1 MKKKLFIVTFLALTL
16 FLQTGALAT
25 VTEVPDYRYVPPV
38 SVSYS
43 SEWQSDV
50 GNRPDTGCKSVFV
63 ADPDSGKVFYEKNA
77 HTKMYPA
84 STTKILT
91 ALVVIENC
99 SLSETAKVSRSAV
112 DLVPSGY
119 TTGGL
124 CAGEVFDIKTLLY
137 ALLIPS
143 ANDAAYV
150 LAEHVSG
157 SVDAFAELCN
167 KRAKELGCENLHFVN
182 PNGIHSEN
190 HYCTAYD
197 LYLIAKECLKYDIFR
212 EIVKTK
218 RFSLPETDIYPENDR
233 TFSNTNALLLSG
245 TYYYEYCTGIKTG
258 RTNPAGECLV
268 ASATHNGVN
277 LISVVLGGQGEN
289 SKGLNDRFY
298 DTKRLF
304 EFVYNSYSH
313 KTFARSGDPFL
324 TLDIENASSDSP
336 FAKLVIATDISAF
349 VPDSLSGDEIP
360 FSISLKKD
368 ISAPIFKGQ
377 VLGEIT
383 FYADG
388 YVIKTDLL
396 SDRFIETVNR
406 EYRYLLW
413 NTAFLNR

>member
-1 MKKKLFIVTFLALTL
+1 MKKKLFIVFFLEALI
-16 FLQTGALAT
+16 FLQTGALAA
-25 VTEVPDYRYVPPV
+25 VTGVPDHRYVPSVAV
-38 SVSYS
+38 SFD
-43 SEWQSDV
+43 SEWQPDLS
-50 GNRPDTGCKSVFV
+50 GAPDTGCKAVFV
-63 ADPDSGKVFYEKNA
+63 ADPGSGKVFYEKNA

-84 STTKILT
+84 STTKMLT

-99 SLSETAKVSRSAV
+99 SLSETAEVSRNAV

-119 TTGGL
+119 STANL
-124 CAGEVFDIKTLLY
+124 YAGEVFDIETMLY

-167 KRAKELGCENLHFVN
+167 KRAKELGCEDLHFVN

-197 LYLIAKECLKYDIFR
+197 LYLIAKECCKHEIFR

-218 RFSLPETDIYPENDR
+218 RFSLPATDIHPENDR
-233 TFSNTNALLLSG
+233 IFSNTNALLLSG

-268 ASATHNGVN
+268 ASATRNGVN
-277 LISVVLGGQGEN
+277 LISVVLGGQSEN

-304 EFVYNSYSH
+304 EYVYNGYSH
-313 KTFARSGDPFL
+313 KTVARSGDPFL
-324 TLDIENASSDSP
+324 TLEVENASPDSDSI
-336 FAKLVIATDISAF
+336 KLVIGADITAF
-349 VPDSLSGDEIP
+349 LPDSLSRDEIP

-368 ISAPIFKGQ
+368 ITAPIYKGQ
-377 VLGEIT
+377 LLGEIT

-388 YVIKTDLL
+388 TLIKTDLL
-396 SDRFIETVNR
+396 SDRTAEAINR

-413 NTAFLNR
+413 NIAFLRQ